1 MKQNREV
8 TEQRES
14 EMKRKSVRKSQSAE
28 MKEQCGHEVEKKKS
42 EIKTKCPDLKG
53 ECGE

>member
-8 TEQRES
+8 TEQRED
-14 EMKRKSVRKSQSAE
+14 ETHREKR
-28 MKEQCGHEVEKKKS
+28 EKKSISSDEEEMRTCRQVKKC

-53 ECGE
+53 K